1 MSFPIEVPVAREDL
15 KPDENLCEYCT
26 AKCCRYYAFPIEEPT
41 TWKEFDYIRWYLL
54 HGTAAIFVDEGTW
67 YIMVLADCK
76 HLLPDNRC
84 GTYETRPQICRTY
97 TTKDCEY
104 DFDSHYDKLF
114 ETPEQIQEYAEAMLP
129 PKKRAPW
136 MKELAKQKM
145 SLPVV
150 S

>member
-1 MSFPIEVPVAREDL
+1 M
-15 KPDENLCEYCT
+15 C
-26 AKCCRYYAFPIEEPT
+26 
-41 TWKEFDYIRWYLL
+41 IR
-54 HGTAAIFVDEGTW
+54 DS
-67 YIMVLADCK
+67 
-76 HLLPDNRC
+76 
-84 GTYETRPQICRTY
+84 TY